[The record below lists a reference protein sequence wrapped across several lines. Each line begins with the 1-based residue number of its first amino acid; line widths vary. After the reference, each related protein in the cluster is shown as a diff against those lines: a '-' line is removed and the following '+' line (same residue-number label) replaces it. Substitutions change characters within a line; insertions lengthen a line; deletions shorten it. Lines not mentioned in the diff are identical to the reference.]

1 MARAKGDSG
10 GTTDRLLEDELGP
23 HAESLLDETDVDV
36 VSEVMSDVLKGAE
49 KCFDDE
55 GIPKEVLEK
64 LKALWIKNL
73 DKVRANEPDTKPDP
87 ADSVEAEAYSRGATD
102 NTGDDPVSSVN
113 VASKSPNFVGFAGA
127 GMGISVEAAPSTGAR
142 PKLPIVHLKKISSVS
157 AMAQRTKKE
166 ESRRKKQ
173 HKKGK
178 KLRLAPMSQVD
189 GPHED
194 SSDEEENLDDDDDD
208 DDDADDDDDD
218 DDLDKEDEDNEDG
231 GAEEEPLGS
240 DDDISDEDP
249 ADLFDTEN
257 VVVCQYDRIT
267 RARNKWKFHLKD
279 GIMNLNG
286 RDYVFQKANGDAEW

>member
-1 MARAKGDSG
+1 M
-10 GTTDRLLEDELGP
+10 
-23 HAESLLDETDVDV
+23 LDETDVDV

-49 KCFDDE
+49 KCFNDE

-73 DKVRANEPDTKPDP
+73 DKVRANEPDAEPNP
-87 ADSVEAEAYSRGATD
+87 GGSGEAEADSSGATN
-102 NTGDDPVSSVN
+102 NTDDDTFTSVN
-113 VASKSPNFVGFAGA
+113 VASKSPNFVGFSGA
-127 GMGISVEAAPSTGAR
+127 DMGISVEAAPNTGAR
-142 PKLPIVHLKKISSVS
+142 PKFPIVNLERISSVS
-157 AMAQRTKKE
+157 RVAQRTKKE

-178 KLRLAPMSQVD
+178 KLRLAPLSQVD

-208 DDDADDDDDD
+208 DDDADEDDD

>member
-1 MARAKGDSG
+1 MLVLFTMLVFTKYNMDQ
-10 GTTDRLLEDELGP
+10 TLFVNVILLNTSVLSLSELDELV
-23 HAESLLDETDVDV
+23 EF
-36 VSEVMSDVLKGAE
+36 VSI
-49 KCFDDE
+49 DDE
-55 GIPKEVLEK
+55 
-64 LKALWIKNL
+64 
-73 DKVRANEPDTKPDP
+73 
-87 ADSVEAEAYSRGATD
+87 S
-102 NTGDDPVSSVN
+102 
-113 VASKSPNFVGFAGA
+113 
-127 GMGISVEAAPSTGAR
+127 
-142 PKLPIVHLKKISSVS
+142 
-157 AMAQRTKKE
+157 
-166 ESRRKKQ
+166 
-173 HKKGK
+173 
-178 KLRLAPMSQVD
+178 
-189 GPHED
+189 
-194 SSDEEENLDDDDDD
+194 DDDDD